1 MKNKVISVFGL
12 LAFTIGIYADDKS
25 SFAIPLRVEPAAVYT
40 KIRID
45 GQAAEN
51 REANVYEREKQ
62 GNIEGELK
70 FLQYFSV
77 KVGTTKSQWEKSG
90 SKTLTQMDRLY
101 AGLKFAKE
109 HQLSFGSIVWGG
121 GVKWF
126 DQQSKKYA
134 RDGQAPELYLLRP
147 NLNFGLKL
155 GAFEAIVDLQ
165 FQTETNRAFK
175 ENPKEEFRR
184 YYQSGLAL
192 SYGLTENF
200 RIFAETEYRKPY
212 NPTVD
217 VHTKFWNVY
226 PGVSYQIYNGGF
238 LSASLQFPVIP
249 ERQMDRGMRISY
261 FHIFD
266 Y

>member
-1 MKNKVISVFGL
+1 MKNKLIVGFGL
-12 LAFTIGIYADDKS
+12 LAFTLGIYADEKS
-25 SFAIPLRVEPAAVYT
+25 SFAVPLRVEPAAVYT

-45 GQAAEN
+45 GQVSEN
-51 REANVYEREKQ
+51 RESNVYEREKQ

-70 FLQYFSV
+70 FLQNFSV

-90 SKTLTQMDRLY
+90 SKTLTQLDRLY

-134 RDGQAPELYLLRP
+134 RDGQAPELYLIRP

-155 GAFEAIVDLQ
+155 GAFEAIIDLQ
-165 FQTETNRAFK
+165 FQSETNRAFK
-175 ENPKEEFRR
+175 ENSKEEFRR

-200 RIFAETEYRKPY
+200 RLFAETEYRRPY
-212 NPTVD
+212 NQTVD

-226 PGVSYQIYNGGF
+226 PGVSYQVYSGGF
-238 LSASLQFPVIP
+238 LSASLQIPVIP
-249 ERQMDRGMRISY
+249 ERQMDRGIRISY
-261 FHIFD
+261 FHVFD

>member
-1 MKNKVISVFGL
+1 MKNKLIVGFGL
-12 LAFTIGIYADDKS
+12 LAFTLGIYADEKS
-25 SFAIPLRVEPAAVYT
+25 SFAVPLRVEPAAVYT

-45 GQAAEN
+45 GQVSEN
-51 REANVYEREKQ
+51 RESNVYEREKQ

-70 FLQYFSV
+70 FLQNFSV

-90 SKTLTQMDRLY
+90 SKTLTQLDRLY

-134 RDGQAPELYLLRP
+134 RDGQAPELYLIRP
-147 NLNFGLKL
+147 NANFGLKV
-155 GAFEAIVDLQ
+155 GGFEAIVDLQ
-165 FQTETNRAFK
+165 FQSETNRAFQ
-175 ENPKEEFRR
+175 ENSKEEFRR
-184 YYQSGLAL
+184 HYQAGLAL
-192 SYGLTENF
+192 SYGITENF
-200 RIFAETEYRKPY
+200 RLFAETEYRKPY

-226 PGVSYQIYNGGF
+226 PGFSYQVYNGGF
-238 LSASLQFPVIP
+238 LSASLQIPVIP
-249 ERQMDRGMRISY
+249 ERQMDRGIRISY

>member
-25 SFAIPLRVEPAAVYT
+25 SFAVPLRVEPAAVYT

-121 GVKWF
+121 LT
-126 DQQSKKYA
+126 S
-134 RDGQAPELYLLRP
+134 
-147 NLNFGLKL
+147 
-155 GAFEAIVDLQ
+155 
-165 FQTETNRAFK
+165 
-175 ENPKEEFRR
+175 NPKNMLVMVR
-184 YYQSGLAL
+184 LL
-192 SYGLTENF
+192 SYTYCG
-200 RIFAETEYRKPY
+200 
-212 NPTVD
+212 
-217 VHTKFWNVY
+217 
-226 PGVSYQIYNGGF
+226 QI
-238 LSASLQFPVIP
+238 
-249 ERQMDRGMRISY
+249 
-261 FHIFD
+261 
-266 Y
+266 

>member
-25 SFAIPLRVEPAAVYT
+25 SFAVPLRVEPAAVYT

-200 RIFAETEYRKPY
+200 RIFAET
-212 NPTVD
+212 
-217 VHTKFWNVY
+217 KFWNVY